1 MLSCIQTIYQCC
13 FYSKK
18 EKEQIMLQEKLYKI
32 EEPKN
37 IPYFNFKGQKFYA
50 RPCQIYDGDT
60 FSILFEFHGKII
72 KYRCRCLGYDTAE
85 MKPPLSKMNREHEIE
100 LAHKAKE
107 RFTELLTKHE
117 TQLVEV
123 ECFEFD
129 KYGRILVRIWNHVDK
144 DCIND
149 IMIQEGHGKPYDGGT
164 KEKW

>member
-1 MLSCIQTIYQCC
+1 MSSIIQMIYTYFC
-13 FYSKK
+13 FSSKK
-18 EKEQIMLQEKLYKI
+18 KELLRLQEKLNKI
-32 EEPKN
+32 QEPRI
-37 IPYFNFKGQKFYA
+37 IPYFNFKGKYFFA

-60 FSILFEFHGKII
+60 FSILFEFHGEII

-85 MKPPLSKMNREHEIE
+85 MKPPLSHVNREHEIE

-107 RFTELLTKHE
+107 RFTELLLKHK

-144 DCIND
+144 ECIND
-149 IMIQEGHGKPYDGGT
+149 IMIQEGYGKPYNGGT